1 MLRDFDVFASVDRN
15 IATVERERERERE
28 REKLPTLL
36 IKGFAFEGTSFWK
49 VHKHLLVLPA
59 LFADEVFLVIIL
71 ALIF

>member
-1 MLRDFDVFASVDRN
+1 MLRDFDVFASVDRK
-15 IATVERERERERE
+15 IATVEREREREE
-28 REKLPTLL
+28 LPTLL

-59 LFADEVFLVIIL
+59 LFADEVFLVIIP